1 MAVHFDEDKQDKKVA
16 DLRSREEEELAE
28 LLSERYSLPYLDLT
42 RLPINSDAVRL
53 LPQATAE
60 EGKLAFFDLVGKK
73 LKAAVLSPKNPRT
86 AEILEEFSN
95 KGYVISP
102 FMVSRA
108 SLEHVWARYADFSF
122 AKESSAGVVDISNEA
137 IEKILR
143 EIKTVDDIKERVA
156 TVLAEKK
163 TYHISRLLE
172 IMLAGALAVGA
183 SDIHLEPEEAY
194 VRLRY
199 RLDGVLMDIVN
210 FDQKTFL
217 LLLSRLK
224 LVSGLKL
231 NLKDTSQDGRFSIR
245 ADGGDI
251 EIRTSVLPGAYGE
264 SLVLRVLN
272 PQTINVPMDQL
283 GIEPALYAVLER
295 EISKPNGML
304 LTTGPTG
311 SGKTTTLYSFLR
323 KIHTPDVKIITIED
337 PIEYHLPGI
346 VQTQADHKN
355 YTFAGGLRAA
365 LRQDPDV
372 IMVGEIRD
380 NETADIAINAGLT
393 GHLVLSTLHTND
405 AAGAFPRLID
415 LGVNPRVISSA
426 INVVLAQ
433 RLVRKL
439 CTVCAKE
446 RPVTPE
452 ESARITAILAPVK
465 RRELVPTEM
474 KLKEP
479 VGCAACNGTG
489 YRGRIGI
496 FEAVLM
502 TDKVEAILTSNPSER
517 EIAKASEEQDIL
529 SMSQDGVLKALRGVT
544 SLAELERVVELR

>member
-1 MAVHFDEDKQDKKVA
+1 MAVHFDEDKQDKKIA
-16 DLRSREEEELAE
+16 DLRSREEEELAK
-28 LLSERYSLPYLDLT
+28 LLSERYGLPYLDLT

-53 LPQATAE
+53 LPEATAE
-60 EGKLAFFDLVGKK
+60 EGNLALFDVVGKK

-86 AEILEEFSN
+86 AEILQEFTD
-95 KGYVISP
+95 KGYLVSS
-102 FMVSRA
+102 FMVSKA
-108 SLEHVWARYADFSF
+108 SLAHVWARYKDFSF
-122 AKESSAGVVDISNEA
+122 AKESAAGVVDISNEA
-137 IEKILR
+137 IEKTLH
-143 EIKTVDDIKERVA
+143 EVKTVEDIRARVE

-183 SDIHLEPEEAY
+183 SDLHLEPEEAY

-199 RLDGVLMDIVN
+199 RLDGVLMDIST
-210 FDQKTFL
+210 FDLKTFL

-224 LVSGLKL
+224 LISGLKL
-231 NLKDTSQDGRFSIR
+231 NLKDTSQDGRFSIK
-245 ADGGDI
+245 AGSDI
-251 EIRTSVLPGAYGE
+251 EIRTSILPGAYGE
-264 SLVLRVLN
+264 SLVLRILN

-283 GIEPALYAVLER
+283 GIEPALYAVIER
-295 EISKPNGML
+295 EIMKPNGML

-323 KIHTPDVKIITIED
+323 KIHTSEVKIITIED

-355 YTFAGGLRAA
+355 YTFAAGLRAA

-380 NETADIAINAGLT
+380 GETADIAINAGLT
-393 GHLVLSTLHTND
+393 GHLVLSTLHTNN
-405 AAGAFPRLID
+405 AAGAIPRLID
-415 LGVNPRVISSA
+415 LGVNSRVISSA

-439 CTVCAKE
+439 CGTCAKE
-446 RPVTPE
+446 RAATPE
-452 ESARITAILAPVK
+452 EAARMNAVLTSVK
-465 RRELVPTEM
+465 RRELIPTEL
-474 KLKEP
+474 KLKDP
-479 VGCAACNGTG
+479 VGCPACNGTG

-502 TDKVEAILTSNPSER
+502 TEKVEEVLNSSPSER
-517 EIAKASEEQDIL
+517 EIAKASEDQDIL
-529 SMSQDGVLKALRGVT
+529 TMPQDGVLKALRGVT
-544 SLAELERVVELR
+544 SLAELERVVELQ